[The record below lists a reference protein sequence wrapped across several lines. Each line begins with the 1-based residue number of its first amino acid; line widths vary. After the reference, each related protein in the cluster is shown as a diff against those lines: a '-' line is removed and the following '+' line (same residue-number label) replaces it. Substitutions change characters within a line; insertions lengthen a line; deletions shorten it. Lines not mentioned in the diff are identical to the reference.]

1 MALNQQARDPS
12 LRFQR
17 REHGL
22 LLALALP
29 ALLVILALVLVPVG
43 WLMWQSV
50 YHDGFT
56 FENYRRIFSEDIYW
70 RSFLLTFKI
79 SLFVTLLALLL
90 GYPVAYAAASASK
103 GWSIL
108 ILSLVILPF
117 WTSVLVRAYAWLA
130 LLQRTGVVN
139 QLLQYFRLVDEPLA
153 MVHNTL
159 GTVIA
164 TVHILLP
171 FMVLP
176 LYATMQKI
184 PNDLIQA
191 GASLG
196 GSPSTLSGGFSAA
209 VAARRSRRHDI
220 GVRVVSGLHHAGT
233 AWGRPHHH
241 GLDACEPKRRTLRPV
256 GRGQRRRRGAVGRRV
271 RDLSRRQPFHS
282 PRSCIGA
289 KMKRFSLGRI
299 AFGVFCSLVLL
310 FLILPVLIIVPMSF
324 SSARFLTFPPPS
336 LSLRW
341 YQEYVGN
348 AAWMQAT
355 RVTLTVAGF
364 TVLIATPLGV
374 AAAYAINGS
383 SLRIMRLVHLT
394 LMLPLV
400 VPIII
405 IAVGIFFVYARVGL
419 IATMPGLVLANVML
433 GLPYVITSVVAGLQS
448 FDATQEMVARSL
460 GMNRFRSFLV
470 VTLPQIKASVLTG
483 AIFAFISA
491 LD

>member
-17 REHGL
+17 REQGL

-56 FENYRRIFSEDIYW
+56 IENYRRIFSEDIYW

-90 GYPVAYAAASASK
+90 GYPVAYAGASASK

-139 QLLQYFRLVDEPLA
+139 QLLQYFGLVDEPLA

-196 GSPSTLSGGFSAA
+196 GSPSHTFWRIFLPLSLP
-209 VAARRSRRHDI
+209 
-220 GVRVVSGLHHAGT
+220 GVLAGT
-233 AWGRPHHH
+233 TLVFVLCLGFYITPELLGGGRTIMVSMLVSRNVELYDQWG
-241 GLDACEPKRRTLRPV
+241 AAS
-256 GRGQRRRRGAVGRRV
+256 AVGV
-271 RDLSRRQPFHS
+271 VLL
-282 PRSCIGA
+282 A
-289 KMKRFSLGRI
+289 
-299 AFGVFCSLVLL
+299 GVF
-310 FLILPVLIIVPMSF
+310 
-324 SSARFLTFPPPS
+324 
-336 LSLRW
+336 
-341 YQEYVGN
+341 
-348 AAWMQAT
+348 
-355 RVTLTVAGF
+355 
-364 TVLIATPLGV
+364 
-374 AAAYAINGS
+374 AI
-383 SLRIMRLVHLT
+383 
-394 LMLPLV
+394 
-400 VPIII
+400 
-405 IAVGIFFVYARVGL
+405 
-419 IATMPGLVLANVML
+419 
-433 GLPYVITSVVAGLQS
+433 
-448 FDATQEMVARSL
+448 
-460 GMNRFRSFLV
+460 FLV
-470 VTLPQIKASVLTG
+470 VSR
-483 AIFAFISA
+483 FIP
-491 LD
+491 LDRVWGQK